1 MVVITI
7 PDLAL
12 LQQEIKKE
20 IVIEEVLK
28 NTGSNERLSLLK
40 SKLPANIS
48 YGEIRAVLLKGK
60 TT

>member
-28 NTGSNERLSLLK
+28 
-40 SKLPANIS
+40 IS
-48 YGEIRAVLLKGK
+48 YLIQQSIIILILNTLLLMQLNI
-60 TT
+60 TLL

>member
-1 MVVITI
+1 MNKMVVITI

-28 NTGSNERLSLLK
+28 
-40 SKLPANIS
+40 IS
-48 YGEIRAVLLKGK
+48 YLIQQSIIILILNTLLLMQLNI
-60 TT
+60 TLL